1 MTPMNP
7 FHLVAAIAAVAL
19 TVPMTAGVAQAQEF
33 PNKAVRI
40 VVPYPPG
47 GTTDMVTRLI
57 GDQLSKVWGQP
68 VIVDNRPG
76 AGGIVGTSLAAKA
89 PSDGYTLLMGS
100 VGEFAINPTL
110 YRKLAYDVADFAPV
124 SLVARV
130 PNVLVMSPSF
140 AERSKVMSL
149 PDFVAYVKAHP
160 KKVNMASAGNGTSTH
175 LAGELFQR
183 MTHTEMSHV
192 PYKGSSPAISDMM
205 AGNVDVMFD
214 NLPASLEFI
223 RAGKLRPLAVTSAQ
237 RSPALPDVPTVAAAG
252 PVPGFDATPWFGLF
266 APKGVPPAVAD
277 KIARDLAIAL
287 NDAKILGRMRN
298 IGAEP
303 AFNTPGQFAD
313 LVKRDREKWGEV
325 VKQSGA
331 TID

>member
-7 FHLVAAIAAVAL
+7 FRIVAAIAAVAL
-19 TVPMTAGVAQAQEF
+19 TVPMTAGIAQAQEF

-140 AERSKVMSL
+140 AERSKVMSV
-149 PDFVAYVKAHP
+149 PDFVAYVKANP

-237 RSPALPDVPTVAAAG
+237 RSPALQDVPTVAAAG

-266 APKGVPPAVAD
+266 APKGVPPAVAE
-277 KIARDLAIAL
+277 KIARDLALAL
-287 NDAKILGRMRN
+287 NDARILGRMRA

-303 AFNTPGQFAD
+303 AFNTPTQFAE